1 MIDIIVYKNHH
12 QVGAGN
18 LKETPVCKEE
28 YMAGIKARDLF
39 KDSFWLP
46 GKTAF
51 AVLFFLGFSM
61 TFAASWT
68 DYTAPVD
75 DRVADLVSKLTTTE
89 KLQLRARDNPA
100 ISRFGMSAY
109 MWWDEMEMGWTTIFP
124 ACIAKS
130 CTFDRDL
137 CYKIGVVMGDEARI
151 DHKGGKQFYSPCDV
165 NLAMDPRCGR
175 NDEGWGEDPY
185 LCGDLASLLV
195 RGGQGD
201 HQYKM
206 RGGTD
211 YYLKTGLIAKHFVGN
226 DHEDDRMNDASV
238 MNERDF
244 REYYLAPFEAL
255 VRADVAGI
263 MTGLNK
269 ITVIEDPR
277 QQSKWNYENPVL
289 LDSILRKEWGFT
301 GYVTTD
307 CAGNHDGPLTVSV
320 GVDELCPTVAE
331 CISRGTGEMDS
342 TRMNMAFVER
352 AIKRGLRTRMRG
364 GEFDPDSVC
373 PYRTI
378 PSSKKNSAEAQA
390 LALRAAREVVVL
402 AKNTNGMLPLSKTAI
417 KKVVLVGECA
427 SRPKLGGDTRTFGG
441 YSRSALD
448 ANITTVLDAM
458 TNLAAGSGMTLT
470 YAHGQTGGCI
480 NALSFSFSA
489 AEIAAITAAD
499 VVIVVVGS
507 ENGGGNNS
515 NVPCQGDLR
524 YTKEGQDLPDLK
536 LPGIQEAMLSQVYKY
551 NNKLVAVLQDLAV
564 RTVPVMFDTCPAV
577 VVSLGGGQQL
587 GQGMVD
593 VIFGDYNPSGKFSQ
607 TWIKNLADY
616 PPVKTAGILDRK
628 NYGIST
634 NKRTYMYYPGPVNF
648 PFGYGLSY
656 TTFDYS
662 NMKAAMKNSDTIAVI
677 SFDVKNSGSRD
688 GAEIAQLYVHSLN
701 SSPVLPIKALR
712 NYARVDITKG
722 STASISLALTPRDFA
737 YWSAT
742 AKSFVADAGKYEI
755 MIGASSQDIRLRDT
769 ITLSTTQTVAV
780 RPQQQNEDM
789 KTPSV
794 RIAKNRTSQ
803 RFFVDSRTVRFS
815 GNANEIYDV
824 YTCNGK
830 RIVQRKG
837 SEMNAYLSH
846 ATHGV
851 YMIIGAKQ

>member
-1 MIDIIVYKNHH
+1 MMFIMLL
-12 QVGAGN
+12 A
-18 LKETPVCKEE
+18 
-28 YMAGIKARDLF
+28 
-39 KDSFWLP
+39 
-46 GKTAF
+46 
-51 AVLFFLGFSM
+51 LGFSM
-61 TFAASWT
+61 TFAASYT
-68 DYTAPVD
+68 DFNAPVD

-100 ISRFGMSAY
+100 ISRLGMSAY
-109 MWWDEMEMGWTTIFP
+109 MWWDEMELGWTTIFP

-151 DHKGGKQFYSPCDV
+151 DKRTGKQFYSPAQV

-185 LCGDLASLLV
+185 LCGNLASQLV
-195 RGGQGD
+195 RGAQGN
-201 HQYKM
+201 HEYKM

-226 DHEDDRMNDASV
+226 DHEDDRFNDTSV

-255 VRADVAGI
+255 VMADVAGI

-277 QQSKWNYENPVL
+277 QQGKWNYENPVL

-307 CAGNHDGPLTVSV
+307 CAGNHNGPLTVAA
-320 GVDELCPTVAE
+320 GVDQLCPTVAE
-331 CISRGTGEMDS
+331 CIQRGTGEMDS

-378 PSSKKNSAEAQA
+378 PSSKKNSAEAKA

-402 AKNTNGMLPLSKTAI
+402 AKNTNNMLPLSKTAI
-417 KKVVLVGECA
+417 KNVVLVGEGA
-427 SRPKLGGDTRTFGG
+427 SRPKLGGDTYVFGG
-441 YSRSALD
+441 YSRQALD

-458 TNLAAGSGMTLT
+458 TALAAGSGMTLT

-507 ENGGGNNS
+507 ENGHGS
-515 NVPCQGDLR
+515 MIPCQNDVR
-524 YTKEGQDLPDLK
+524 YTREGQDIPDLK

-551 NNKLVAVLQDLAV
+551 NNKLVAVLQDLSV

-577 VVSLGGGQQL
+577 IVSLGGGQQL

-593 VIFGDYNPSGKFSQ
+593 VLFGDYNPSGKFSQ
-607 TWIKNLADY
+607 TWIKNIADY
-616 PPVKTAGILDRK
+616 PPVKTANIKDQK
-628 NYGIST
+628 NYGIRT
-634 NKRTYMYYPGPVNF
+634 AKRTYMYYPGAVNF
-648 PFGYGLSY
+648 PFGFGLSY

-662 NMKAAMKNSDTIAVI
+662 NISAMMKNSDTVAVI
-677 SFDVKNSGSRD
+677 SFNVKNSGTRD

-769 ITLSTTQTVAV
+769 ITLGNTQTVAF
-780 RPQQQNEDM
+780 RSQPQNDGL
-789 KTPSV
+789 KTPSI
-794 RIAKNRTSQ
+794 RIVKTRTAQ
-803 RFFVDSRTVRFS
+803 RFFVDSRKTHYSFNPDYQYDIYTSNGRKVMRGR
-815 GNANEIYDV
+815 GNDASN
-824 YTCNGK
+824 
-830 RIVQRKG
+830 
-837 SEMNAYLSH
+837 YLSH
-846 ATHGV
+846 ATRGI
-851 YMIIGAKQ
+851 YMVMGQMK

>member
-1 MIDIIVYKNHH
+1 MGRLKLSGSFGIVMFI
-12 QVGAGN
+12 AA
-18 LKETPVCKEE
+18 L
-28 YMAGIKARDLF
+28 
-39 KDSFWLP
+39 S
-46 GKTAF
+46 
-51 AVLFFLGFSM
+51 LFFSISN
-61 TFAASWT
+61 AA
-68 DYTAPVD
+68 DFRDFTAPIG
-75 DRVADLVSKLTTTE
+75 DRIDNLVSQLTTTE
-89 KLQLRARDNPA
+89 KLQARARDNPA
-100 ISRFGMSAY
+100 ISRLGISAY
-109 MWWDEMEMGWTTIFP
+109 QWWDEMEMGWTTIFP

-137 CYKIGVVMGDEARI
+137 CFKIGVVMGDEARI
-151 DHKGGKQFYSPCDV
+151 DHRAGKQFYSPAQV

-185 LCGDLASLLV
+185 LCGNLASQLV
-195 RGGQGD
+195 RGAQGN
-201 HQYKM
+201 HEYKM

-226 DHEDDRMNDASV
+226 DHEDDRFNDISV

-277 QQSKWNYENPVL
+277 QQGKWNYENPVL

-307 CAGNHDGPLTVSV
+307 CAGNRDGPTTVAA
-320 GVDELCPTVAE
+320 GVDQLCPTIAE
-331 CISRGTGEMDS
+331 CIQRGTGEMDG
-342 TRMNMAFVER
+342 TRMNITYVER
-352 AIKRGLRTRMRG
+352 AIKRGFRTRMRG

-378 PSSKKNSAEAQA
+378 PSSKKNSAEAKA

-402 AKNTNGMLPLSKTAI
+402 AKNINSMLPLSKTAI

-427 SRPKLGGDTRTFGG
+427 CRPKLGGDSRSFGG

-458 TNLAAGSGMTLT
+458 TDVAGANGMTLT
-470 YAHGQTGGCI
+470 YAHGQAGGCI
-480 NALSFSFSA
+480 NALTYSFSA
-489 AEIAAITAAD
+489 SEIAAITAAD
-499 VVIVVVGS
+499 VVIGVVGS
-507 ENGGGNNS
+507 ENGGGNNA

-551 NNKLVAVLQDLAV
+551 NNKLVTVLQDLAV
-564 RTVPVMFDTCPAV
+564 RTVPFIFDTCPAI

-587 GQGMVD
+587 GQGIVD
-593 VIFGDYNPSGKFSQ
+593 VLFGDYNPAGKFSQ
-607 TWIKNLADY
+607 TWIKNLATY
-616 PPVKTAGILDRK
+616 PLIKTAGIPDQK
-628 NYGIST
+628 NYGIRT
-634 NKRTYMYYPGPVNF
+634 AKRTYMYYSGAVNF
-648 PFGYGLSY
+648 PFGFGLSY

-662 NMKAAMKNSDTIAVI
+662 GISAAMRNTDTVAVI
-677 SFDVKNSGSRD
+677 SFNIKNSGTRD
-688 GAEIAQLYVHSLN
+688 GAEIAQLYVHALN
-701 SSPVLPIKALR
+701 PTPERPIKELR
-712 NYARVDITKG
+712 NFARVDIVKG
-722 STASISLALTPRDFA
+722 ATAAISLVLTPRDFA

-769 ITLSTTQTVAV
+769 ITLSTTQTVAM
-780 RPQQQNEDM
+780 RPQQRNEDM

-794 RIAKNRTSQ
+794 RIAKSRTSQ
-803 RFFVDSRTVRFS
+803 RIFVDSRKAHYSF
-815 GNANEIYDV
+815 NPDFHYDV
-824 YTCNGK
+824 YTSNG
-830 RIVQRKG
+830 RKVMQG
-837 SEMNAYLSH
+837 NGTDANMYLAH
-846 ATHGV
+846 ATRGI
-851 YMIIGAKQ
+851 YMVMGLKK